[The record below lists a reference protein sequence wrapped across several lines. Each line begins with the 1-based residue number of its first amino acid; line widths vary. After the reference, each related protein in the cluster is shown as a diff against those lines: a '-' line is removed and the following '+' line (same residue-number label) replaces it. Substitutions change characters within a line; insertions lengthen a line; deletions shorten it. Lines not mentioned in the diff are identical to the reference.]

1 MVEVNKSELA
11 AQLGVKPSM
20 VSKHVKSGVL
30 DGCYTPNG
38 KKLYL
43 EKAIQA
49 IALSRKKGS
58 EESDTATNTLDDIP
72 EQIYTAESQGELS
85 KLLLLAKSPSQ
96 KVQITKDFW
105 VGKINRQK
113 FLEAEG
119 ELISIK
125 DAKVALETLIGP
137 LNQYLNDQGNN
148 LKNNFPNV
156 SGEVMEWIDEENNR
170 QKEQLRVT
178 QWD

>member
-72 EQIYTAESQGELS
+72 EQIYTAESDRNFNRRTARVVSADELDTW
-85 KLLLLAKSPSQ
+85 K
-96 KVQITKDFW
+96 KD
-105 VGKINRQK
+105 VG
-113 FLEAEG
+113 
-119 ELISIK
+119 
-125 DAKVALETLIGP
+125 
-137 LNQYLNDQGNN
+137 
-148 LKNNFPNV
+148 
-156 SGEVMEWIDEENNR
+156 
-170 QKEQLRVT
+170 
-178 QWD
+178 

>member
-1 MVEVNKSELA
+1 MIEVNKSELA

-30 DGCYTPNG
+30 DECYTPNG

-49 IALSRKKGS
+49 ISLSKKRGLADN
-58 EESDTATNTLDDIP
+58 EKIDMKDITQD
-72 EQIYTAESQGELS
+72 EIIYTPESQDEL
-85 KLLLLAKSPSQ
+85 KNMLLLVKSPSQ
-96 KVQITKDFW
+96 KVQVTKDFW
-105 VGKINRQK
+105 LGKINRQR

-119 ELISIK
+119 ELISVR
-125 DAKVALETLIGP
+125 DAKVAVETLLVP
-137 LNQYLNDQGNN
+137 LSQYLDDLGND
-148 LKNNFPNV
+148 LKNNFPNITN
-156 SGEVMEWIDEENNR
+156 EVLEWVNAQNNR
-170 QKEQLRVT
+170 LKEQLEVT